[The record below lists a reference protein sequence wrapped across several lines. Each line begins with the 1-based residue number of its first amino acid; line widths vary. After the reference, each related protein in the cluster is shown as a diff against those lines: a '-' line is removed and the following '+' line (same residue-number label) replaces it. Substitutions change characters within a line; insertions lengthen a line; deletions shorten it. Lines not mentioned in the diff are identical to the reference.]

1 MPPPRP
7 RNGVRAP
14 VRFQERKPNSVG
26 GPTRLTAGG
35 PRRPVVCSRTRRMEY
50 AFPAA
55 LAQQVI
61 DRWNTF
67 VSRHDKPAPPLPSP
81 ANLRH
86 ILETA
91 FFTSLEREEGRDLR
105 FVLCCAPGLD
115 VARDGVDEAV
125 PVMPI
130 VPARPVSV
138 ETFRSL
144 APAVSPNNAALLV
157 RFAPDA
163 AGVERCELAGVVA
176 VGSNLARARSGRSFY
191 HRPAPY
197 ALLVDV
203 REAGELHVYR
213 GGIRL
218 ASLNAGRLHDQ
229 IAFSGLEFLPISRM
243 LSQGEE
249 AIGAR
254 LRPPAGEPPRE
265 TSDFQWT
272 ALLNTIL
279 SIVNGIRERGHG
291 GTVLLVPPGRAGAL
305 PARLKFDVDDASSV
319 LADRFVSFLEARH
332 RLTEARLASR
342 RAAGAPAT
350 ARAELSHFESAT
362 FMAEED
368 LEDAADL
375 VARLADVD
383 GAVVLQTDLRVA
395 GFGAEIV
402 LDAAAPTRAR
412 EVVGHARRPDQ
423 WVVVDAESFGMRHRS
438 ALRCVAAAPEAAA
451 FVVSQD
457 RTVTFF
463 WKQDGQ
469 ALLKR
474 DVNTAN
480 PNMVGA

>member
-1 MPPPRP
+1 
-7 RNGVRAP
+7 
-14 VRFQERKPNSVG
+14 
-26 GPTRLTAGG
+26 
-35 PRRPVVCSRTRRMEY
+35 MEY
-50 AFPAA
+50 AFPAD

-67 VSRHDKPAPPLPSP
+67 VSRHDSPAPPLPSP
-81 ANLRH
+81 ASLRH

-105 FVLCCAPGLD
+105 FALCCAPGFE
-115 VARDGVDEAV
+115 VARDGLNERV
-125 PVMPI
+125 PVIPI
-130 VPARPVSV
+130 VPARPITV
-138 ETFRSL
+138 ETFRAL
-144 APAVSPNNAALLV
+144 APAVNPNNAAMLV
-157 RFAPDA
+157 RCAPDA
-163 AGVERCELAGVVA
+163 SGAERCELAGILA

-218 ASLNAGRLHDQ
+218 ASLNAGRLQDQ
-229 IAFSGLEFLPISRM
+229 LAFSGLEFLPISRM
-243 LSQGEE
+243 LSRGEE
-249 AIGAR
+249 ALGAR
-254 LRPPAGEPPRE
+254 LRPPSGEPARE
-265 TSDFQWT
+265 RSDFQWT

-291 GTVLLVPPGRAGAL
+291 GTVLLVPPDPAGTL
-305 PARLKFDVDDASSV
+305 PTRMKFDVDDASSV
-319 LADRFVSFLEARH
+319 LADRFITFLNARH
-332 RLTEARLASR
+332 ELTEARLS
-342 RAAGAPAT
+342 AARGSHRPA
-350 ARAELSHFESAT
+350 ARPDLSHFESAT
-362 FMAEED
+362 FIAEED

-383 GAVVLQTDLRVA
+383 GAVVLQTDLRVV

-402 LDAAAPTRAR
+402 LDAAAPTGAR
-412 EVVGHARRPDQ
+412 EVIGHARRPDQ
-423 WVVVDAESFGMRHRS
+423 WVAVDAESFGMRHRS
-438 ALRCVAAAPEAAA
+438 ALRCVAAAAEAAA

-457 RTVTFF
+457 RTVSFF

-469 ALLKR
+469 VLIKR